1 MNILVTGSSGFIG
14 KALIND
20 LLNKKYNI
28 LGLSKKSQT
37 LNHKNLFCDLNQIYE
52 KKEIIKKF
60 NPEVIFHFA
69 WHGIPVFS
77 KENCLINI
85 NNSRKLI
92 RVLSELKT
100 VKKIIITGSCL
111 EYKLKLGECFEDS
124 TIDKENYFPKAK
136 NDIYESFKKFAKEKN
151 FYLYWLRLFYVYGKG
166 QRDES
171 LIPTIINDIKL
182 KKCPRI
188 LNLFA
193 SNDYV
198 FIDDVV
204 DLMNRIIQKN
214 SPSGIYNV
222 GSGVLT
228 TNMKILQTI
237 ENIMIGTNEYSNI
250 LNKKNKC
257 TPPLGFYANTS
268 KAKKYL
274 NWKQNTSL
282 TKGIIKILKNDN
294 G

>member
-1 MNILVTGSSGFIG
+1 M
-14 KALIND
+14 
-20 LLNKKYNI
+20 
-28 LGLSKKSQT
+28 
-37 LNHKNLFCDLNQIYE
+37 
-52 KKEIIKKF
+52 
-60 NPEVIFHFA
+60 
-69 WHGIPVFS
+69 
-77 KENCLINI
+77 
-85 NNSRKLI
+85 
-92 RVLSELKT
+92 
-100 VKKIIITGSCL
+100 
-111 EYKLKLGECFEDS
+111 
-124 TIDKENYFPKAK
+124 
-136 NDIYESFKKFAKEKN
+136 
-151 FYLYWLRLFYVYGKG
+151 FYVYGKG

-250 LNKKNKC
+250 LNKKINVHLLWLLC
-257 TPPLGFYANTS
+257 
-268 KAKKYL
+268 
-274 NWKQNTSL
+274 QH
-282 TKGIIKILKNDN
+282 I
-294 G
+294 